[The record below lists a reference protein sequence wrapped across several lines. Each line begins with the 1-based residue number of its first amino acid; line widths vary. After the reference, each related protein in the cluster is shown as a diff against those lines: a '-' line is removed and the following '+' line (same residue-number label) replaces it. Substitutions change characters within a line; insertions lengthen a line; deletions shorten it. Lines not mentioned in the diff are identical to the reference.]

1 MTPAFAPV
9 IAEQARIRHDDLAAL
24 QRRDGLRRAR
34 RRCEDLTE
42 LLGALDARQSPAVTA
57 QLRAAARD
65 LYGLVAGPQLLPLRQ
80 RRRQAGS
87 RASRQEITTALPDL
101 VEQLDE
107 ALYDVRSGFRGSR
120 RVALDLAAV
129 VVAGVEALTS
139 AGG

>member
-1 MTPAFAPV
+1 MTPAYAPV
-9 IAEQARIRHDDLAAL
+9 IAEQARIRHDDQAAL

-42 LLGALDARQSPAVTA
+42 LLGALDARQSPVVAA

-65 LYGLVAGPQLLPLRQ
+65 LYGLVAGPHPPPALRQ
-80 RRRQAGS
+80 RR
-87 RASRQEITTALPDL
+87 QELTTALPDL

-107 ALYDVRSGFRGSR
+107 ALYDVRSGFHGSQ